1 MFLWLKFFVSFVAAL
16 GIVDL
21 RRLIG

>member
-1 MFLWLKFFVSFVAAL
+1 LVIAAL

-21 RRLIG
+21 RFKIAR